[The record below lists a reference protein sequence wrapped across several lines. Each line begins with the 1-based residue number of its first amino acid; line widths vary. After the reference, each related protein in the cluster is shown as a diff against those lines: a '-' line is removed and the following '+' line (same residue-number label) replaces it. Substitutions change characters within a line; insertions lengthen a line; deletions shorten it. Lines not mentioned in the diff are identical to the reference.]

1 MKNLKSVLKVSLLS
15 LLVIIVAAF
24 QYRAFQA
31 FKAWNSYNHIT
42 ASAPAP
48 VIVDGAA
55 IRVALL
61 LDTSNSM
68 DGLIEQAKSRLWEIL
83 AQLATAKKGET
94 SPSLLISLYEYGND
108 GLDHRQQYVRQ
119 VLPFTTDMDL
129 VSKKLFELTTNGG
142 EEYCGA
148 VIQRALADL
157 DWGNHREDLSLVY
170 IAGNEGFNQGPIAF
184 AQSCANA
191 AERDITINTIFCG
204 THETGISLKWQE
216 GAIMGKG
223 TYTSIDHNQQTVY
236 IDTPYDQE
244 ILKLNQQLNKTYIP
258 YGKQG
263 QSHKQ
268 NQIAQDS
275 NADIYGQGNTVNR
288 ALFKSSKK
296 YTNTNWDLV
305 DAYKKDKKVITKMKE
320 EELPE
325 DFRGKDEAERIALVE
340 QETAKRNAIQQEIAE
355 LKVKRSSYLQQ
366 QESQGDDKNLGATIL
381 DGIRQKATSKGY
393 TFGEED
399 NAAANDAP
407 QYQSAKVDYS
417 GFVNL
422 TNEVE
427 AYRQKRRLSFKDFKK
442 MSQEPGVIILDTRSR
457 EMYDSKHIKGAV
469 HLNFSD
475 FTQEKLAK
483 VIPSKDTKILIY
495 CNNNISLDPKY
506 FAMKSLPLALNIPT
520 FINLYGYGYK
530 NIYELADLIPIDDI
544 NLEMEGTAVGK

>member
-1 MKNLKSVLKVSLLS
+1 MKNLKSVLKGSLLS

-31 FKAWNSYNHIT
+31 FKAWNSYQNVVVTPTPI
-42 ASAPAP
+42 A
-48 VIVDGAA
+48 VDGAA

-83 AQLATAKKGET
+83 AQLATAQKGEI
-94 SPSLLISLYEYGND
+94 SPALLISLYEYGND
-108 GLDHRQQYVRQ
+108 RLNHREQFVRQ

-148 VIQRALADL
+148 VIQRALSDL
-157 DWGNHREDLSLVY
+157 DWGNHQEDLRLVY

-204 THETGISLKWQE
+204 AHNTGINLKWQE
-216 GAIMGKG
+216 GAMIGKG
-223 TYTSIDHNQQTVY
+223 TYSSIDHNQATVY
-236 IDTPYDQE
+236 TETPYDQK
-244 ILKLNQQLNKTYIP
+244 ILQLNQQLNKTYIP

-263 QSHKQ
+263 QTYQQ
-268 NQIAQDS
+268 NQIAQDK
-275 NADIYGQGNTVNR
+275 NADTYGQGNTVNR

-305 DAYKKDKKVITKMKE
+305 DAYRKDQKAVTQIKD

-325 DFRGKDEAERIALVE
+325 AFRGKDEKTRIQLIE
-340 QETAKRNAIQQEIAE
+340 SQSRTRDSIQQEIAN
-355 LKVKRSSYLQQ
+355 LKVKRSTYIQQ
-366 QESQGDDKNLGATIL
+366 TQTDDDANNLGASIL
-381 DGIRQKATSKGY
+381 EPLRKKAAEKGFKMGGEATTSSA
-393 TFGEED
+393 D
-399 NAAANDAP
+399 AAK
-407 QYQSAKVDYS
+407 QYQPAQVDYA
-417 GFVNL
+417 GFL
-422 TNEVE
+422 GMTQEVQE
-427 AYRQKRRLSFKDFKK
+427 YRQNRRISFKQFRA
-442 MSQEPGVIILDTRSR
+442 MAEEPGVIILDTRSK
-457 EMYDSKHIKGAV
+457 EMYDQKHIKGAV

-475 FTQEKLAK
+475 FTAEKLAE
-483 VIPSKDTKILIY
+483 VIPSKETTILIY
-495 CNNNISLDPKY
+495 CNNNIQLDPKY

-530 NIYELADLIPIDDI
+530 DIYELSELIPINDL
-544 NLEMEGTAVGK
+544 NLELEGQAVGK